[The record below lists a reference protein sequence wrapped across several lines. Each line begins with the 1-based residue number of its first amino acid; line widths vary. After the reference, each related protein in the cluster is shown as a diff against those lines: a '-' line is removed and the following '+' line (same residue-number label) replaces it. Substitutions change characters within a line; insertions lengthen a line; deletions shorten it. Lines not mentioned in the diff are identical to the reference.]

1 MTEFTR
7 RRVLEILGV
16 GGLTVTIVLPSR
28 WIKPV
33 VESVVVPAHAQA
45 SPNKT
50 PLDADRHYRYDPDDR
65 YDRHLQHVYFD
76 QHFLDVDQHLHFDQ
90 HIHVNKHF
98 YHTDK
103 HRYHAYNGAGL
114 FDSHSW
120 TVVCR
125 RKASL
130 LLMSH
135 GAH

>member
-1 MTEFTR
+1 MSKLSR
-7 RRVLEILGV
+7 RRVLEILAV

-50 PLDADRHYRYDPDDR
+50 PLDADRPYRYDPDDR
-65 YDRHLQHVYFD
+65 YDRPLQHVYFD
-76 QHFLDVDQHLHFDQ
+76 QHFLDVDQPLHFDQ

-103 HRYHAYNGAGL
+103 
-114 FDSHSW
+114 
-120 TVVCR
+120 
-125 RKASL
+125 
-130 LLMSH
+130 
-135 GAH
+135 